1 MLLLC
6 SRFCTYAWSDE
17 GLTTARVLST
27 KALMPKSAI
36 FTAPPLLR
44 RRFAGLMSRWT
55 WEEGVFKDVFY
66 TFISYFEVNIE

>member
-1 MLLLC
+1 
-6 SRFCTYAWSDE
+6 
-17 GLTTARVLST
+17 
-27 KALMPKSAI
+27 MPKSAI